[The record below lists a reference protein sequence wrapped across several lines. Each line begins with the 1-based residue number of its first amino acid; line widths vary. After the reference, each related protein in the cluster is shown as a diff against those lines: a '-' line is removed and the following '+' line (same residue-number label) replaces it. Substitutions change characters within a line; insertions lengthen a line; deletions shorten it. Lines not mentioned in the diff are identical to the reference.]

1 MNIKKVFYSWKN
13 PFLLLFGIGL
23 SNIGD
28 WIYLIAL
35 NLIVLDMTGSPF
47 AVAALYMLKPFATL
61 FTNFWSGTIIDRLN
75 QRNLMVELDMVR
87 AALIFILP
95 SLSSVWLIYSVV
107 FLINMASSV
116 FEPASMTYIT
126 KLIPSEKRKRFNSFR
141 SLIDSGGFL
150 IGPALAGVL
159 FMLGTPYMA
168 IYVNALTFLGSGL
181 MTLLLPQLQDSTLN
195 QKNLPNLSFG
205 LFKKDWNGVRL
216 FTRNYPYVMGVYFLF
231 SLMMVMAA
239 ALDSLEA
246 SFSREVLRL
255 TDAEYGFLVSIAG
268 LGIAI
273 GAVVNTVFA
282 KKTTTSLLIGLG
294 SLFVSIGY
302 IVYAFSSSF
311 DIAALGFVVLSLSLA
326 FANTGFHTF
335 YQENI
340 PVSVMGRVGSI
351 YGLVEAFFIIIATI
365 SIGLTAQFL
374 SIQFAVIAGSF
385 IMLLVTGVLCFISL
399 YFDENSDEKMYE
411 NETMKVYGK

>member
-1 MNIKKVFYSWKN
+1 MNIKKVFYSWRN
-13 PFLLLFGIGL
+13 PFLLLFGVGL

-28 WIYLIAL
+28 WVYLIAL
-35 NLIVLDMTGSPF
+35 NLIVLDMTGSPL

-107 FLINMASSV
+107 FLINMGSSV
-116 FEPASMTYIT
+116 FEPTSMTYIT

-159 FMLGTPYMA
+159 IMLGTPYMA

-205 LFKKDWNGVRL
+205 LLKKDWNVVRL
-216 FTRNYPYVMGVYFLF
+216 FTRNYPSVMGVYFLF

-246 SFSREVLRL
+246 SFSKEILRL

-268 LGIAI
+268 LGIAV
-273 GAVVNTVFA
+273 GSVVNTLFA

-311 DIAALGFVVLSLSLA
+311 NIAALGFVVLSFSLA

-340 PVSVMGRVGSI
+340 PVSVMGRVGSVF
-351 YGLVEAFFIIIATI
+351 GLIEAFFIIIATI
-365 SIGLTAQFL
+365 SIGLTAQLL
-374 SIQFAVIAGSF
+374 SIQFAVIVGSF
-385 IMLLVTGVLCFISL
+385 IMLLVTGVLCFNSL
-399 YFDENSDEKMYE
+399 YFEENSDEKMYE